1 VKPSETKT
9 RTSSGRA
16 DIVRGDAAHMR
27 AALALAR
34 RALGTTW
41 PNPAVGCVLV
51 NEGAVIARGATGS
64 GGRPHAEAV
73 ALAAAGAAARG
84 ATAYVSLE
92 PCAHQG
98 RAGPCA
104 DALAAAHVARI
115 VYAVE
120 DPDPRTKG
128 AGAAALSK
136 AGIAV
141 ASGVLAEEAAEL
153 NAGFFMR
160 VREGRPLVTFKT
172 ATSLDGRIAAAGGRS
187 QWITGEAARTAA
199 HALRAQHDAVMIGA
213 STLAADDPM
222 LSVRLPGLPARPP
235 VRIAVAGRAMVAAG
249 RRLFASLDAG
259 PVWLVLAEGT
269 APPRDLPQGVEIISV
284 AAGPL
289 GRPDPTAML
298 AELGRRGLTRVLVE
312 GGARL
317 AGALM
322 KAGLVDRIAWF
333 RAPLALGGDG
343 VPALE
348 PLGIADPAAAAKW
361 RLIDSRRVGADT
373 LDWLARA

>member
-1 VKPSETKT
+1 
-9 RTSSGRA
+9 
-16 DIVRGDAAHMR
+16 MR

-51 NEGAVIARGATGS
+51 KDGGAGALVVARGATES

-104 DALAAAHVARI
+104 EALVSAGVARV

-128 AGAAALSK
+128 AGAAALKK
-136 AGIAV
+136 AGIA
-141 ASGVLAEEAAEL
+141 AEGGVLADEAAEL
-153 NAGFFMR
+153 NAGFFTR
-160 VREGRPLVTFKT
+160 IREGRPLVTFKT

-187 QWITGEAARTAA
+187 QWITGEAARAAA
-199 HALRAQHDAVMIGA
+199 HALRAQHDAIMIGA
-213 STLAADDPM
+213 STLAADDP
-222 LSVRLPGLPARPP
+222 LLTVRLPGLPRRPP

-259 PVWLVLAEGT
+259 PVWLVLADGT
-269 APPRDLPQGVEIISV
+269 APPRDLPAGVEIITV

-289 GRPDPTAML
+289 GRPDPNAML
-298 AELGRRGLTRVLVE
+298 AELGRRGLTRLLVE

-322 KAGLVDRIAWF
+322 KAGLIDRIAWF

-348 PLGIADPAAAAKW
+348 PLGIADPAAAATW
-361 RLIDSRRVGADT
+361 RLLGSRQIGVDT
-373 LDWLARA
+373 LDVLARG

>member
-1 VKPSETKT
+1 M
-9 RTSSGRA
+9 
-16 DIVRGDAAHMR
+16 RG
-27 AALALAR
+27 ALALAR

-51 NEGAVIARGATGS
+51 KDGVVVGRGATAP
-64 GGRPHAEAV
+64 GGRPHAEAL
-73 ALAAAGAAARG
+73 ALAVAGTAARG

-92 PCAHQG
+92 PCAHHG
-98 RAGPCA
+98 RTPPCA
-104 DALAAAHVARI
+104 DALAGAGIARV

-128 AGAAALSK
+128 GGAAVLTK
-136 AGIAV
+136 ANVAV
-141 ASGVLAEEAAEL
+141 EDGVLAAEAAEL
-153 NAGFFMR
+153 NAGFYMR

-187 QWITGEAARTAA
+187 QWITGEAARAAA
-199 HALRAQHDAVMIGA
+199 HALRANHDAVMIGA

-222 LSVRLPGLPARPP
+222 LTVRLPGLPVRAP

-249 RRLFASLDAG
+249 RKLFASLEAG

-269 APPRDLPQGVEIISV
+269 APPRDLPAGVEIIAV

-289 GRPDPTAML
+289 GRPDPQAML

-317 AGALM
+317 AGALVR
-322 KAGLVDRIAWF
+322 AGLVDRIAWF
-333 RAPLALGGDG
+333 RAPLLLGGDG

-348 PLGIADPAAAAKW
+348 PLGVADPGGAPKW
-361 RLIDSRRVGADT
+361 RRIDARSIGADALET
-373 LDWLARA
+373 YAGAR

>member
-1 VKPSETKT
+1 M
-9 RTSSGRA
+9 
-16 DIVRGDAAHMR
+16 RG
-27 AALALAR
+27 ALALAR

-51 NEGAVIARGATGS
+51 KDGVVIARGATAPS
-64 GGRPHAEAV
+64 GRPHAETV

-98 RAGPCA
+98 RTPPCA
-104 DALAAAHVARI
+104 AALADAGVARV
-115 VYAVE
+115 VYAVR
-120 DPDPRTKG
+120 DPDPRVNGGG
-128 AGAAALSK
+128 AQLLNQ

-141 ASGVLAEEAAEL
+141 EEGVLAAEAAEL

-160 VREGRPLVTFKT
+160 VREGRPLATLKT

-187 QWITGEAARTAA
+187 QWITGEAARAAA

-213 STLAADDPM
+213 STLAADDP
-222 LSVRLPGLPARPP
+222 LLTVRLPGLPVRAP

-249 RRLFASLDAG
+249 RRLFASLVAG

-269 APPRDLPQGVEIISV
+269 APPRDLPAGVEIVAV
-284 AAGPL
+284 AAGPH
-289 GRPDPTAML
+289 GRPDPQAML
-298 AELGRRGLTRVLVE
+298 QELGRRGLTRVLVE

-317 AGALM
+317 AGALV

-333 RAPLALGGDG
+333 RAPLLLGGDG

-348 PLGIADPAAAAKW
+348 PLGVSDPAAAPKW
-361 RLIDSRRVGADT
+361 QRID
-373 LDWLARA
+373 ARSIGPDLLETYAALR

>member
-1 VKPSETKT
+1 
-9 RTSSGRA
+9 
-16 DIVRGDAAHMR
+16 MR
-27 AALALAR
+27 AALTLAR

-41 PNPAVGCVLV
+41 PNPAVGCVLAKD
-51 NEGAVIARGATGS
+51 GIVIARGMTAP
-64 GGRPHAEAV
+64 GGRPHAEA
-73 ALAAAGAAARG
+73 AAIAAADEAARG

-92 PCAHQG
+92 PCAHHG
-98 RAGPCA
+98 RTPPCA
-104 DALAAAHVARI
+104 DALAAAGVARV

-128 AGAAALSK
+128 AGGGALAK

-141 ASGVLAEEAAEL
+141 ETGVLAEEAAEL
-153 NAGFFMR
+153 NAGFFTR
-160 VREGRPLVTFKT
+160 VREGRPLVTLKT

-187 QWITGEAARTAA
+187 QWITGEAARAAA
-199 HALRAQHDAVMIGA
+199 HALRARHDAVMIGA
-213 STLAADDPM
+213 STLAADDP
-222 LSVRLPGLPARPP
+222 LLTVRLPGLPVRAP

-249 RRLFASLDAG
+249 RRLFASLEAG

-269 APPRDLPQGVEIISV
+269 APPRDLPAGVEIVAV

-289 GRPDPTAML
+289 GRPDPDAML
-298 AELGRRGLTRVLVE
+298 QALGRRGLTRVLVE
-312 GGARL
+312 GGSRL
-317 AGALM
+317 AGALV

-348 PLGIADPAAAAKW
+348 PLGVADPAAAPSWKRVDLR
-361 RLIDSRRVGADT
+361 RLGPDT
-373 LDWLARA
+373 LECLARR

>member
-1 VKPSETKT
+1 
-9 RTSSGRA
+9 
-16 DIVRGDAAHMR
+16 MR

-51 NEGAVIARGATGS
+51 KGGAVIARGATAP

-73 ALAAAGAAARG
+73 ALAAAGGQARG

-92 PCAHQG
+92 PCAHHG
-98 RAGPCA
+98 RTPPCA
-104 DALAAAHVARI
+104 DALAAAGIARV

-128 AGAAALSK
+128 GGAGALIK
-136 AGIAV
+136 ANVAV
-141 ASGVLAEEAAEL
+141 EDGVLAAEAAEI
-153 NAGFFMR
+153 NAGFFLR

-187 QWITGEAARTAA
+187 QWITGEAARAAA
-199 HALRAQHDAVMIGA
+199 HALRASHDAIMIGA
-213 STLAADDPM
+213 STLAADDP
-222 LSVRLPGLPARPP
+222 LLTVRLPGLPVRPP

-259 PVWLVLAEGT
+259 PVWLVHAEGT
-269 APPRDLPQGVEIISV
+269 SPPRDLPAGVETVTV
-284 AAGPL
+284 AAGAL
-289 GRPDPTAML
+289 GRPDPRAML
-298 AELGRRGLTRVLVE
+298 SELGRRGLTRVLVE

-348 PLGIADPAAAAKW
+348 PLGIADPDAAARW
-361 RLIDSRRVGADT
+361 RRLDMRTLGMDT
-373 LDWLARA
+373 LETFAALR

>member
-1 VKPSETKT
+1 
-9 RTSSGRA
+9 
-16 DIVRGDAAHMR
+16 MR

-51 NEGAVIARGATGS
+51 KDGVVIARGATAS

-73 ALAAAGAAARG
+73 AIAAAGASARG

-92 PCAHQG
+92 PCAHHG
-98 RAGPCA
+98 RTPPCA
-104 DALAAAHVARI
+104 DALADAGVARV

-128 AGAAALSK
+128 GGAGALIAAN
-136 AGIAV
+136 IAV
-141 ASGVLAEEAAEL
+141 EDGVLAAEAAEL
-153 NAGFFMR
+153 NAGFFLR
-160 VREGRPLVTFKT
+160 VREGRPLVTLKT
-172 ATSLDGRIAAAGGRS
+172 ATSLDGRIAAAGGKS
-187 QWITGEAARTAA
+187 QWITGEAARAAA
-199 HALRAQHDAVMIGA
+199 HALRAQNDAVMIGA
-213 STLAADDPM
+213 STLAADDP
-222 LSVRLPGLPARPP
+222 LLTVRLPGLPLRPP

-259 PVWLVLAEGT
+259 PVWLVLADGT
-269 APPRDLPQGVEIISV
+269 SPPRDLPSGVEIVTV

-289 GRPDPTAML
+289 GRPDPHAML

-348 PLGIADPAAAAKW
+348 PLGIADPNAAPRWKC
-361 RLIDSRRVGADT
+361 IDTRRIGADT
-373 LDWLARA
+373 LDVLAQR

>member
-1 VKPSETKT
+1 M
-9 RTSSGRA
+9 
-16 DIVRGDAAHMR
+16 RGAF
-27 AALALAR
+27 ALAR

-51 NEGAVIARGATGS
+51 KDGAVLARGATAP
-64 GGRPHAEAV
+64 GGRPHAETA
-73 ALAAAGAAARG
+73 ALAAVGAAAKG

-92 PCAHQG
+92 PCAHHGQTP
-98 RAGPCA
+98 PCA
-104 DALAAAHVARI
+104 SALAAAGVARV
-115 VYAVE
+115 VYAAR
-120 DPDPRTKG
+120 DPDPRVNGGG
-128 AGAAALSK
+128 AEILKNAN
-136 AGIAV
+136 IAV
-141 ASGVLAEEAAEL
+141 VEGVLADEAAEL

-160 VREGRPLVTFKT
+160 VRAGRPLVTFKT

-187 QWITGEAARTAA
+187 QWITGEAARAAA

-222 LSVRLPGLPARPP
+222 LTVRLPGLPVRAP

-249 RRLFASLDAG
+249 RKLFVSLEAG

-269 APPRDLPQGVEIISV
+269 SPPRDLPAGVEIIAV

-289 GRPDPTAML
+289 GRPDPQAML

-317 AGALM
+317 AGALVR
-322 KAGLVDRIAWF
+322 AGLVDRIAWF
-333 RAPLALGGDG
+333 RAPLLLGGDG

-348 PLGIADPAAAAKW
+348 PLGVSDPGGAPKWRRIDVRSIGADSLEIYAAA
-361 RLIDSRRVGADT
+361 R
-373 LDWLARA
+373 

>member
-1 VKPSETKT
+1 MTPSETKT
-9 RTSSGRA
+9 RTSPARA
-16 DIVRGDAAHMR
+16 DIAHMR

-51 NEGAVIARGATGS
+51 KDNAVIARGATAA

-92 PCAHQG
+92 PCAHHG
-98 RAGPCA
+98 RTPPCA
-104 DALAAAHVARI
+104 SALAAAGIAR
-115 VYAVE
+115 VVFAVE

-128 AGAAALSK
+128 GGAGLLIK
-136 AGIAV
+136 ADVAV
-141 ASGVLAEEAAEL
+141 EDGVLAAEAAEL

-187 QWITGEAARTAA
+187 QWITGEAARAAA
-199 HALRAQHDAVMIGA
+199 HVLRAQHDAVMIGA
-213 STLAADDPM
+213 STLAADDPQ
-222 LSVRLPGLPARPP
+222 LTVRLPGLPVRAP

-269 APPRDLPQGVEIISV
+269 APPRDLPQGVEIIAV

-289 GRPDPTAML
+289 GRPDPKAML
-298 AELGRRGLTRVLVE
+298 LELGRRGLTRVLVE

-361 RLIDSRRVGADT
+361 KLVDTRRVGADT
-373 LDWLARA
+373 LDVLARA

>member
-1 VKPSETKT
+1 
-9 RTSSGRA
+9 
-16 DIVRGDAAHMR
+16 MW

-51 NEGAVIARGATGS
+51 KDEVVIARGATAS

-73 ALAAAGAAARG
+73 AIAAAGERARG

-104 DALAAAHVARI
+104 DALIAAGIARV

-128 AGAAALSK
+128 AGAAALAK
-136 AGIAV
+136 AGIALE
-141 ASGVLAEEAAEL
+141 SGVLADEAAEL

-187 QWITGEAARTAA
+187 QWITGEAARAAA

-213 STLAADDPM
+213 STLAADDP
-222 LSVRLPGLPARPP
+222 LLTVRLPGLPSRAP

-269 APPRDLPQGVEIISV
+269 APPRDLPAGVEIVNV
-284 AAGPL
+284 AAGGL
-289 GRPDPTAML
+289 GRPDPKAML
-298 AELGRRGLTRVLVE
+298 LELGRRGLTRLLVE

-317 AGALM
+317 AGALV
-322 KAGLVDRIAWF
+322 KAGLVDRVAWF

-348 PLGIADPAAAAKW
+348 PLGITDPAAAAKW
-361 RLIDSRRVGADT
+361 KRIDTRRVGPDT
-373 LDWLARA
+373 LELLARA